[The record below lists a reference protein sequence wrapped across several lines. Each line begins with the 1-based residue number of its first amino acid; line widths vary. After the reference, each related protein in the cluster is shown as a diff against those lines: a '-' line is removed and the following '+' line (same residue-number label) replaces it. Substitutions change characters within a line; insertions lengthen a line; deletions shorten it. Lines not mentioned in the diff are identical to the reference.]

1 MSAKCQKQT
10 IGLLT
15 RARRKPPSTVR
26 DIPTRLARAGTRA
39 RSYRLSAHRPHAIS
53 QFTTA
58 ALRQQFRPRGR
69 ALVWTAIRSSDAYSQ
84 GNTEIKSARKGA
96 LIRGKLPNR
105 GGRDHSLLAR
115 QFKSEL
121 RRCSRSRASAFYRS
135 GATPRDLPP
144 CFGDYRA
151 YRHRC
156 VFQSSP
162 QTSCFTPAHFSE
174 SGQSQTPVGNGCFAL
189 AQGRQSRSSQAPVA
203 G

>member
-1 MSAKCQKQT
+1 MFGQPLGPAM
-10 IGLLT
+10 
-15 RARRKPPSTVR
+15 R
-26 DIPTRLARAGTRA
+26 
-39 RSYRLSAHRPHAIS
+39 
-53 QFTTA
+53 TA
-58 ALRQQFRPRGR
+58 
-69 ALVWTAIRSSDAYSQ
+69 Q

-203 G
+203 SAMITGKSSPTATRLRPTAHTMAGAAAVAMATGLRPIS